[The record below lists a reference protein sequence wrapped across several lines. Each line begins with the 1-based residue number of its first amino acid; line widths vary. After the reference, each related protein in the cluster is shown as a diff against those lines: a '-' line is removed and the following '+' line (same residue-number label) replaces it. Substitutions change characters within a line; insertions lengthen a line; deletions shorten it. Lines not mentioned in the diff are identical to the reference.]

1 MIDKIQ
7 MAYGFLSEE
16 TKDWVNNNLQR
27 LSENDR
33 ANYMDYLAME
43 WPKRKGIPN
52 KETLQK
58 VLTKITGKGPKKYF
72 WAVCMECGCE
82 YDFDLPMCPACY
94 KKGLECRMKAVTVSD
109 NKPPAKVIRYNK
121 QYFSQ
126 EEKIC
131 YDYEF
136 TELSFCYHFGQ
147 TDWECRNLSSCKCAS
162 CCIKIKRAN
171 EKLKTTDKE
180 QIHYAKPLSIGKKL

>member
-33 ANYMDYLAME
+33 ANYMDYLALE

-58 VLTKITGKGPKKYF
+58 VLTKITGKGPKRYF

-94 KKGLECRMKAVTVSD
+94 KKGLECRMKTVKVSD

-121 QYFSQ
+121 PCG
-126 EEKIC
+126 ENNC
-131 YDYEF
+131 YNCDK

-147 TDWECRNLSSCKCAS
+147 TNWECHNLSTCLCAS
-162 CCIKIKRAN
+162 CCIKEKKANIKIEEQR
-171 EKLKTTDKE
+171 KGKMTLK
-180 QIHYAKPLSIGKKL
+180 YAIPLKKGV